1 MKSVLV
7 TGASGY
13 IGQHVV
19 RALKERGAR
28 VIGVDRRRRAGDLS
42 DSFVEADLLD
52 PAFSLADVLTEVPDV
67 CLHLAWRNGFDHAN
81 TSHMLDLSAHY
92 RFVLQVIE
100 MGVGQVAG
108 MGTMHEVGYW
118 EGAIDEATPCNP
130 QSLYGIS
137 KDALRRSLMLA
148 AEKAGIKAQWLRGF
162 YIYGDDSSSRSIFGK
177 LLRAD
182 AAGEK
187 RFPFTSGKN
196 KYDFID
202 VGELARQ
209 ISACVLQ
216 DEVLGTI
223 SCCSGTPRS
232 LADQVE
238 EFIASHGLNIA
249 LDYGAYPDRPYDS
262 PGVWGDASK
271 IHAALVAAGEVR

>member
-1 MKSVLV
+1 M
-7 TGASGY
+7 
-13 IGQHVV
+13 
-19 RALKERGAR
+19 
-28 VIGVDRRRRAGDLS
+28 
-42 DSFVEADLLD
+42 
-52 PAFSLADVLTEVPDV
+52 
-67 CLHLAWRNGFDHAN
+67 
-81 TSHMLDLSAHY
+81 
-92 RFVLQVIE
+92 
-100 MGVGQVAG
+100 
-108 MGTMHEVGYW
+108 GYW